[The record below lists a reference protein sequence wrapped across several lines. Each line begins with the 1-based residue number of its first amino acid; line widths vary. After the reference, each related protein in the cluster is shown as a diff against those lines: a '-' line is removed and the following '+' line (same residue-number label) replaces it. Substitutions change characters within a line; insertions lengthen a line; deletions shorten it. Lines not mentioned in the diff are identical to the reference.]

1 MHALFLHTCIRC
13 KTESRQQG
21 YAFLCVASAAHFLF
35 LGVYIMENELY
46 KKMYY
51 YLFNAVTDA
60 IRADTKSETDEI
72 LKQAQIKTEDMYINF
87 NDIDS

>member
-1 MHALFLHTCIRC
+1 
-13 KTESRQQG
+13 
-21 YAFLCVASAAHFLF
+21 
-35 LGVYIMENELY
+35 MENELY

-60 IRADTKSETDEI
+60 IRADTKSETAEI